1 MVGFIFNPIIHG
13 LMKKADTIFWIDLKD
28 WGFMAGR
35 WPFCW
40 RSPKGH
46 SCVFFLM
53 LVTTWYALT
62 LAKKDQLRIIVRS
75 LSDFIWMDGNL
86 SVWIHV
92 GYLSSHLLWVS
103 RRWLFPG
110 QMASIGPSIGLK
122 YGPLVCFWKRET
134 KPNQPS
140 YYVAIFRSLWHL

>member
-1 MVGFIFNPIIHG
+1 
-13 LMKKADTIFWIDLKD
+13 
-28 WGFMAGR
+28 MA
-35 WPFCW
+35 
-40 RSPKGH
+40 
-46 SCVFFLM
+46 
-53 LVTTWYALT
+53 TWCALT

-92 GYLSSHLLWVS
+92 GYLSSRLLWVS

-122 YGPLVCFWKRET
+122 YGLLISFWKRET
-134 KPNQPS
+134 KPK
-140 YYVAIFRSLWHL
+140 

>member
-1 MVGFIFNPIIHG
+1 
-13 LMKKADTIFWIDLKD
+13 
-28 WGFMAGR
+28 MA
-35 WPFCW
+35 
-40 RSPKGH
+40 
-46 SCVFFLM
+46 
-53 LVTTWYALT
+53 TWCALT

-92 GYLSSHLLWVS
+92 GYLSSRLLWVS

-134 KPNQPS
+134 KPAKLLRGDFQ
-140 YYVAIFRSLWHL
+140 AIYDIFKVCRSLK